1 MSVVLTGTGVV
12 QPRVVPLG
20 ESDGLTVRR
29 TLPTRERSLIGAW
42 CFIDHFGPDPVRA
55 NGGMRVAPHPHTGLQ
70 TVSWLFTGE
79 VEHRDSAGHHA
90 IIRAGEVNL
99 MTSGRGIAHSEMST
113 DRLPDLHGVQ
123 LWIALPDQDRFVEP
137 RFEHYE
143 PAAFTFGAAE
153 IKVFI
158 GELLGAQSPVKVHT
172 ELVGAEIKLAAGETV
187 ELPVPTNF
195 EIGILVDHGHLN
207 VDSAD
212 VVEGHLFVAK
222 PGSKSLVVRA
232 DADTRFLLLGGE
244 PLNEE
249 IVMWW
254 NFIGRSDA
262 EIREFHAQWKAEVD
276 GNATEVLFGWPIDDD
291 HPAEFMPELPAF
303 KLKSRGNR

>member
-1 MSVVLTGTGVV
+1 MSVVLTKTGVV
-12 QPRVVPLG
+12 SPRVVPLG

-90 IIRAGEVNL
+90 VIRAGEVNL

-123 LWIALPDQDRFVEP
+123 LWIALPDRDRFVEP
-137 RFEHYE
+137 RFEHHE
-143 PAAFTFGAAE
+143 PETLEVQDASV
-153 IKVFI
+153 KVFI
-158 GELLGAQSPVKVHT
+158 GELFGSVSPVQVHTKLLGAEFVIPT
-172 ELVGAEIKLAAGETV
+172 GGEVTI
-187 ELPVPTNF
+187 PIPADF
-195 EIGILVDHGHLN
+195 EIGILVDHGELLVN
-207 VDSAD
+207 EEQVDAA
-212 VVEGHLFVAK
+212 HLFYAEPGCGELKVQAK
-222 PGSKSLVVRA
+222 
-232 DADTRFLLLGGE
+232 ADTRFLLLGGE
-244 PLNEE
+244 PLNER

-254 NFIGRSDA
+254 NFIGRTDA

-276 GNATEVLFGWPIDDD
+276 GTADEVLFGWPIGDEQA
-291 HPAEFMPELPAF
+291 AEFMPNLPSG
-303 KLKSRGNR
+303 KMMPRGK